1 MQERKLHIEKIS
13 QLVCFCT
20 SVSSVFN
27 CVAEKCPKWEIP
39 YIIYNLFFSSRRF
52 LNDENTCHRM
62 FTGFSGWLQNLYIS
76 LSNSEGST
84 VDAPT
89 VVQSTVLLA
98 VGITPSKERLKQ
110 LAQTIMGPHNL
121 GLNHTEFGKVK
132 QVRLSS
138 ILQHSL
144 HGNDGS
150 GSAWSPSPAPL
161 PHPPHHHHHHQ
172 QHHHHHHHH
181 HDVHRTP
188 ATSPVPMSI
197 HVPVPVPT
205 PTPSPTHAPTPTPTP
220 TPTPRK
226 GVTPPKVGS
235 PAASK
240 SAPAPGKS
248 SQSEPPN
255 CHFRKRST
263 HNSGKHAHPPMPAVA
278 PIINPHH
285 PVPVA
290 SPKLQ
295 VEPPTHVSHS
305 VPALSPLPNVAFA
318 HAEPPPKNEPAPERS
333 QTHSHGPPLSSSSA
347 GCLRTVK
354 WASLMLIVL
363 VLHV

>member
-1 MQERKLHIEKIS
+1 M
-13 QLVCFCT
+13 
-20 SVSSVFN
+20 
-27 CVAEKCPKWEIP
+27 
-39 YIIYNLFFSSRRF
+39 
-52 LNDENTCHRM
+52 
-62 FTGFSGWLQNLYIS
+62 QNLYIS

-318 HAEPPPKNEPAPERS
+318 HAEPPPKNEPAPEHS